1 MSRPPNKM
9 LTRNQTKLLGEQGFL
24 VEVSRSRTG
33 QGWHTRWTYPE
44 DLTPNVS
51 LSTIA
56 GESPPEPHAIIESS
70 PSSVS
75 SESTFHSPLTVPE
88 LLPELAPENLERSP
102 SGFERLPGGYLR
114 RRVNPMQS
122 SEEVERKMVIK
133 LNMIR
138 ERELGVLVRN
148 WERCNKDTT
157 DFTQKRERLMRNL
170 EWKRD
175 TTMDV
180 DTEVDTELESCFSGS
195 ADEHSVD
202 EGFGTAFV
210 GEPYIC
216 RDTMPAKERDTA
228 PPIPSKQSRLLAR
241 TDTEIIDTSVVFMG
255 AAFSRPG

>member
-1 MSRPPNKM
+1 MF
-9 LTRNQTKLLGEQGFL
+9 TRNQTKLLAEQGFL
-24 VEVSRSRTG
+24 VEISQSRTG
-33 QGWHTRWTYPE
+33 QGFHTRWIYPA
-44 DLTPNVS
+44 DLTPNGS

-102 SGFERLPGGYLR
+102 SGFERLPGDGR
-114 RRVNPMQS
+114 RLRVNPMQS
-122 SEEVERKMVIK
+122 AEEVERKMVIE
-133 LNMIR
+133 LDRIR
-138 ERELGVLVRN
+138 EEF
-148 WERCNKDTT
+148 KI
-157 DFTQKRERLMRNL
+157 LMRNL
-170 EWKRD
+170 ERNKD
-175 TTMDV
+175 TRYFDVDVDTETESCFSDVDTEPESCFSDV